1 MVCTCLLVSPVTDTV
16 TGLVCWS
23 SLLVATWA
31 GAGVLLPPPPER
43 CRIVGSYRGATEFL
57 W

>member
-1 MVCTCLLVSPVTDTV
+1 MVCTCLLVSPVTETV

-43 CRIVGSYRGATEFL
+43 CRLVGSYRGATEFL
-57 W
+57 